1 MAFDERTRLLI
12 GDAAVDRLNAAHVI
26 LFGVGGVGGYTAEAL
41 ARAGVGKLTL
51 VDADTVS
58 DSNRNRQ
65 ILALQSTVGLPKVK
79 VAAQRIQDINPD
91 CTVIPIQLF
100 YGPDTVDAVN
110 FSDADY
116 VVDAIDTVSAK
127 LALIAKAKAENIP
140 VISSMGTGNKIHPE
154 LLTLTTLD
162 KTSGCPLAKVM
173 RVECRK
179 RGLKDIPVVY
189 STEPSRKC
197 YVPDTEGTGR
207 HAPGSISFVPGTAG
221 LLLAGKVIR
230 DLTGI
235 D

>member
-1 MAFDERTRLLI
+1 MAFDERTRLLL
-12 GDAAVDRLNAAHVI
+12 GDGAVEKLKDSHVI
-26 LFGVGGVGGYTAEAL
+26 VFGVGGVGGYAAEAL

-65 ILALQSTVGLPKVK
+65 ILALTSTVGQPKVE
-79 VAAQRIQDINPD
+79 VAARRIAEINPD
-91 CTVIPIQLF
+91 CIVEPIQLF
-100 YGPDTVDAVN
+100 YGPDTVDKVD
-110 FSDADY
+110 FTGADY

-140 VISSMGTGNKIHPE
+140 VICSMGTGNKIHPE
-154 LLTLTTLD
+154 QLTLTTLD

-179 RGLKDIPVVY
+179 RGIKDVQVVY

-207 HAPGSISFVPGTAG
+207 HSPGSISFVPGTAG

-230 DLTGI
+230 DITGL

>member
-1 MAFDERTRLLI
+1 MAFDERTRLLV
-12 GDAAVDRLNAAHVI
+12 GNEAVDRLKAAHVI
-26 LFGVGGVGGYTAEAL
+26 VFGVGGVGGYTTEAL

-51 VDADTVS
+51 VDADVVS

-65 ILALQSTVGLPKVK
+65 LLALTSTVGQPKVE
-79 VAAQRIQDINPD
+79 VAARRIAEINPD
-91 CTVIPIQLF
+91 CVVEPIQLF
-100 YGPDTVDAVN
+100 YGPDTADMID
-110 FSDADY
+110 FSGVDY

-127 LALIAKAKAENIP
+127 LELIARAKAANVP
-140 VISSMGTGNKIHPE
+140 VICSMGTGNKIHPE

-162 KTSGCPLAKVM
+162 QTSGCPLAKVM

-179 RGLKDIPVVY
+179 RGLTDVQVVY
-189 STEPSRKC
+189 STEPARKC
-197 YVPDTEGTGR
+197 FVPDTEGTGR

-230 DLTGI
+230 DITGL

>member
-1 MAFDERTRLLI
+1 MAMEERTRLLI
-12 GDAAVDRLNAAHVI
+12 GDTAADRLNRAHVI
-26 LFGVGGVGGYTAEAL
+26 VFGVGGVGGHVVEAL

-51 VDADTVS
+51 VDADVVS

-65 ILALQSTVGLPKVK
+65 ILALCSTVGQPKVE
-79 VAAQRIQDINPD
+79 VAARRVADINLD
-91 CTVIPIQLF
+91 CQVVPIQLF
-100 YGPDTVDAVN
+100 YGPDTADAID
-110 FSDADY
+110 FTGADY

-127 LALIAKAKAENIP
+127 LTLIARAKEAGVP
-140 VISSMGTGNKIHPE
+140 VICSMGTGNKIHPE

-162 KTSGCPLAKVM
+162 QTSGCPLAKVM

-179 RGLKDIPVVY
+179 RGLTDVQVVY
-189 STEPSRKC
+189 STEPARKC
-197 YVPDTEGTGR
+197 FVPDTEGTGR

-230 DLTGI
+230 DLTGL

>member
-1 MAFDERTRLLI
+1 MAFDERTRLLV
-12 GDAAVDRLNAAHVI
+12 GNEAVDRLKAAHIIV
-26 LFGVGGVGGYTAEAL
+26 FGIGGVGGYTTEAL

-51 VDADTVS
+51 VDADVVS

-65 ILALQSTVGLPKVK
+65 LLALTSTIGQPKVE
-79 VAAQRIQDINPD
+79 VAARRIAEINPD
-91 CTVIPIQLF
+91 CVVETIQLF
-100 YGPDTVDAVN
+100 YGPDTADAID
-110 FSDADY
+110 FSGADY

-127 LALIAKAKAENIP
+127 LELIARAKAANVP
-140 VISSMGTGNKIHPE
+140 VICSMGTGNKIHPE

-162 KTSGCPLAKVM
+162 QTSGCPLAKVM

-179 RGLKDIPVVY
+179 RGLTDVQVVY
-189 STEPSRKC
+189 STEPARKC
-197 YVPDTEGTGR
+197 FVPDTEGTGR

-230 DLTGI
+230 DITGL

>member
-1 MAFDERTRLLI
+1 MAFDERTRLLL
-12 GDAAVDRLNAAHVI
+12 GDGAVEKLKDAHVI
-26 LFGVGGVGGYTAEAL
+26 VFGVGGVGGYAAEAL

-65 ILALQSTVGLPKVK
+65 ILALTSTVGQPKVE
-79 VAAQRIQDINPD
+79 VAARRIAEINPD
-91 CTVIPIQLF
+91 CVVEAVQLF
-100 YGPDTVDAVN
+100 YGPDTVDKVD
-110 FSDADY
+110 FTGADY

-140 VISSMGTGNKIHPE
+140 VICSMGTGNKLHPE
-154 LLTLTTLD
+154 QLTLTTLE

-179 RGLKDIPVVY
+179 RGLKDVQVVY
-189 STEPSRKC
+189 STEPARKC

-230 DLTGI
+230 DITGL

>member
-12 GDAAVDRLNAAHVI
+12 GDEAVDRLKAAHVI
-26 LFGVGGVGGYTAEAL
+26 VFGVGGVGGYTAEAL

-51 VDADTVS
+51 VDADVVS

-65 ILALQSTVGLPKVK
+65 ILALLSTVGQPKVE
-79 VAAQRIQDINPD
+79 VAAKRIAEINPD
-91 CTVIPIQLF
+91 CVVEPVQLF
-100 YGPDTVDAVN
+100 YGPDTADAID
-110 FSDADY
+110 FSGADY

-127 LALIAKAKAENIP
+127 LELIARAKAANVP
-140 VISSMGTGNKIHPE
+140 VICSMGTGNKIHPE

-179 RGLKDIPVVY
+179 RGLNDVQVVY
-189 STEPSRKC
+189 STEPARKC
-197 YVPDTEGTGR
+197 FVPDTEGTGR

-230 DLTGI
+230 DITGL

>member
-1 MAFDERTRLLI
+1 MAFDERTRLLV
-12 GDAAVDRLNAAHVI
+12 GNEAVDRLKAAHVI
-26 LFGVGGVGGYTAEAL
+26 VFGVGGVGGYTTEAL

-51 VDADTVS
+51 VDADVVS

-65 ILALQSTVGLPKVK
+65 LLALTSTVGQPKVE
-79 VAAQRIQDINPD
+79 VAARRIAEINPD
-91 CTVIPIQLF
+91 CVVEPIQLF
-100 YGPDTVDAVN
+100 YGPDTADAID
-110 FSDADY
+110 FSGADY

-127 LALIAKAKAENIP
+127 LELIARAKAANVP
-140 VISSMGTGNKIHPE
+140 VICSMGTGNKIHPE

-162 KTSGCPLAKVM
+162 QTSGCPLAKVM

-179 RGLKDIPVVY
+179 RGLTDVQVVY
-189 STEPSRKC
+189 STEPARKC
-197 YVPDTEGTGR
+197 FVPDTEGTGR

-230 DLTGI
+230 DITGL

>member
-1 MAFDERTRLLI
+1 MAFDERTRLLV
-12 GDAAVDRLNAAHVI
+12 GNEAVDRLKAAHVI
-26 LFGVGGVGGYTAEAL
+26 VFGVGGVGGYTTEAL

-51 VDADTVS
+51 VDADVVS

-65 ILALQSTVGLPKVK
+65 LLALTSTVGQPKVD
-79 VAAQRIQDINPD
+79 VAARRIAEINPD
-91 CTVIPIQLF
+91 CVVEPIQLF
-100 YGPDTVDAVN
+100 YGPDTADAID
-110 FSDADY
+110 FSGADY

-127 LALIAKAKAENIP
+127 LELIARAKAANVP
-140 VISSMGTGNKIHPE
+140 VICSMGTGNKIHPE

-162 KTSGCPLAKVM
+162 QTSGCPLAKVM

-179 RGLKDIPVVY
+179 RGLTDVQVVY
-189 STEPSRKC
+189 STEPARKC
-197 YVPDTEGTGR
+197 FVPDTEGTGR

-230 DLTGI
+230 DITGL

>member
-1 MAFDERTRLLI
+1 MAFDERTRLLV
-12 GDAAVDRLNAAHVI
+12 GNEAVDRLKAAHVI
-26 LFGVGGVGGYTAEAL
+26 VFGVGGVGGYTTEAL

-51 VDADTVS
+51 VDADVVS

-65 ILALQSTVGLPKVK
+65 LLALTSTVGQPKVE
-79 VAAQRIQDINPD
+79 VAVRRIAEINPD
-91 CTVIPIQLF
+91 CVVEPIQLF
-100 YGPDTVDAVN
+100 YGPDTADAID
-110 FSDADY
+110 FSGADY

-127 LALIAKAKAENIP
+127 LELIARAKAANVP
-140 VISSMGTGNKIHPE
+140 VICSMGTGNKIHPE

-162 KTSGCPLAKVM
+162 QTSGCPLAKVM

-179 RGLKDIPVVY
+179 RGLTDVQVVY
-189 STEPSRKC
+189 STEPARKC
-197 YVPDTEGTGR
+197 FVPDTEGTGR

-230 DLTGI
+230 DITGL

>member
-1 MAFDERTRLLI
+1 MALEERTRLLI
-12 GDAAVDRLNAAHVI
+12 GDTAADRLNRAHVI
-26 LFGVGGVGGYTAEAL
+26 VFGVGGVGGHVVEAL

-51 VDADTVS
+51 VDADVVS

-65 ILALQSTVGLPKVK
+65 ILALCSTVGQPKVE
-79 VAAQRIQDINPD
+79 VAAQRVADINPD
-91 CTVIPIQLF
+91 CQVVPVQLF
-100 YGPDTVDAVN
+100 YGPDTADAVD
-110 FSDADY
+110 FTGADY

-127 LALIAKAKAENIP
+127 LTLITRAKEAGVP
-140 VISSMGTGNKIHPE
+140 VICSMGTGNKIHPE

-179 RGLKDIPVVY
+179 RGLTDVQVVY
-189 STEPSRKC
+189 STEPARKC
-197 YVPDTEGTGR
+197 FVPDTEGTGR
-207 HAPGSISFVPGTAG
+207 HAPGSISFVPGAAG

-230 DLTGI
+230 DLTGL

>member
-12 GDAAVDRLNAAHVI
+12 GEEAIARLKAAHVI

-41 ARAGVGKLTL
+41 ARAGIGKLTL

-65 ILALQSTVGLPKVK
+65 LLALTSTVGLPKVE
-79 VAAQRIQDINPD
+79 VAARRIQEINPA
-91 CTVIPIQLF
+91 CTVVPVQLF
-100 YGPDTVDAVN
+100 YGPDTVDAVD

-116 VVDAIDTVSAK
+116 IVDAIDTVSAK
-127 LALIAKAKAENIP
+127 LALIEKAKKENIP

-179 RGLKDIPVVY
+179 RGLKNVPVVY
-189 STEPSRKC
+189 STEPARKC
-197 YVPDTEGTGR
+197 FVPDTEGTGR
-207 HAPGSISFVPGTAG
+207 HSPGSISFVPGTAG

-230 DLTGI
+230 DLAGI

>member
-1 MAFDERTRLLI
+1 MAFDERTRLLL
-12 GDAAVDRLNAAHVI
+12 GDTAVDKLKAAHVI
-26 LFGVGGVGGYTAEAL
+26 VFGVGGVGGYTVEAL

-51 VDADTVS
+51 VDADEVT

-65 ILALQSTVGLPKVK
+65 ILALQSTVGLPKVQ
-79 VAAQRIQDINPD
+79 VAAKRIADINPE
-91 CTVIPIQLF
+91 CQVVPIQMF
-100 YGPDTVDAVN
+100 YTPDTADAID

-127 LALIAKAKAENIP
+127 LALIAKAKAENVPI
-140 VISSMGTGNKIHPE
+140 ICSMGTGNKVHPE

-179 RGLKDIPVVY
+179 RGLKDVPVVY
-189 STEPSRKC
+189 STEPARKC
-197 YVPDTEGTGR
+197 FVPDTEGTGR
-207 HAPGSISFVPGTAG
+207 HAPGSSSFVPGTAG

-230 DLTGI
+230 DITGI
-235 D
+235 E

>member
-1 MAFDERTRLLI
+1 MAFDERTRLLL
-12 GDAAVDRLNAAHVI
+12 GDTAVDKLKAAHVI
-26 LFGVGGVGGYTAEAL
+26 VFGVGGVGGYTVEAL

-51 VDADTVS
+51 VDADEVT

-65 ILALQSTVGLPKVK
+65 ILALQSTVGLPKVQ
-79 VAAQRIQDINPD
+79 VAAKRIADINPE
-91 CTVIPIQLF
+91 CQVVPIQMF
-100 YGPDTVDAVN
+100 YTPDTADAID

-127 LALIAKAKAENIP
+127 LALIAKAKAENVPI
-140 VISSMGTGNKIHPE
+140 ICSMGTGNKVHPE

-179 RGLKDIPVVY
+179 RGLKNVPVVY
-189 STEPSRKC
+189 STEPARKC
-197 YVPDTEGTGR
+197 FVPDTEGTGR
-207 HAPGSISFVPGTAG
+207 HAPGSSSFVPGTAG

-230 DLTGI
+230 DITGI
-235 D
+235 E

>member
-1 MAFDERTRLLI
+1 MAMEERTRLLI
-12 GDAAVDRLNAAHVI
+12 GDTAADRLNRAHVI
-26 LFGVGGVGGYTAEAL
+26 VFGVGGVGGHVVEAL

-51 VDADTVS
+51 VDADVVS

-65 ILALQSTVGLPKVK
+65 ILALCSTVGQPKVE
-79 VAAQRIQDINPD
+79 VAARRVADINPD
-91 CTVIPIQLF
+91 CQVVPIQLF
-100 YGPDTVDAVN
+100 YGPDTADAID
-110 FSDADY
+110 FTGADY

-127 LALIAKAKAENIP
+127 LTLIARAKEAGVP
-140 VISSMGTGNKIHPE
+140 VICSMGTGNKIHPE

-162 KTSGCPLAKVM
+162 QTSGCPLAKVM

-179 RGLKDIPVVY
+179 RGLTDVQVVY
-189 STEPSRKC
+189 STEPARKC
-197 YVPDTEGTGR
+197 FVPDTEGTGR

-230 DLTGI
+230 DLTGL

>member
-1 MAFDERTRLLI
+1 MALEERTRLLI
-12 GDAAVDRLNAAHVI
+12 GDTAADRLNRAHVI
-26 LFGVGGVGGYTAEAL
+26 VFGVGGVGGHVVEAL

-51 VDADTVS
+51 VDADVVS

-65 ILALQSTVGLPKVK
+65 ILALCSTVGQPKVE
-79 VAAQRIQDINPD
+79 VAAQRVADINPD
-91 CTVIPIQLF
+91 CQVVPVQLF
-100 YGPDTVDAVN
+100 YGPDTADAVD
-110 FSDADY
+110 FTDADY

-127 LALIAKAKAENIP
+127 LTLITRAKEAGVP
-140 VISSMGTGNKIHPE
+140 VICSMGTGNKIHPE

-179 RGLKDIPVVY
+179 RGLTDVQVVY
-189 STEPSRKC
+189 STEPARKC
-197 YVPDTEGTGR
+197 FVPDTEGTGR
-207 HAPGSISFVPGTAG
+207 HAPGSISFVPGAAG

-230 DLTGI
+230 DLTGL

>member
-1 MAFDERTRLLI
+1 MAFDERTRLLV
-12 GDAAVDRLNAAHVI
+12 GNEAVDRLKAAHVI
-26 LFGVGGVGGYTAEAL
+26 VFGVGGVGGYTTEAL

-51 VDADTVS
+51 VDADVVS

-65 ILALQSTVGLPKVK
+65 LLALTTTVGQPKVE
-79 VAAQRIQDINPD
+79 VAARRIAEINPD
-91 CTVIPIQLF
+91 CVVEPIQLF
-100 YGPDTVDAVN
+100 YGPDTADAID
-110 FSDADY
+110 FSGADY

-127 LALIAKAKAENIP
+127 LELIARAKAANVP
-140 VISSMGTGNKIHPE
+140 VICSMGTGNKIHPE

-162 KTSGCPLAKVM
+162 QTSGCPLAKVM

-179 RGLKDIPVVY
+179 RGLTDVQVVY
-189 STEPSRKC
+189 STEPARKC
-197 YVPDTEGTGR
+197 FVPDTEGTGR

-230 DLTGI
+230 DITGL

>member
-1 MAFDERTRLLI
+1 MAMEERTRLLI
-12 GDAAVDRLNAAHVI
+12 GDTAANRLNRAHVI
-26 LFGVGGVGGYTAEAL
+26 VFGVGGVGGHVVEAL

-51 VDADTVS
+51 VDADVVS

-65 ILALQSTVGLPKVK
+65 ILALCSTVGQPKVE
-79 VAAQRIQDINPD
+79 VAARRVADINPD
-91 CTVIPIQLF
+91 CQVVPIQLF
-100 YGPDTVDAVN
+100 YGPDTADAID
-110 FSDADY
+110 FTGADY

-127 LALIAKAKAENIP
+127 LTLIARAKEAGVP
-140 VISSMGTGNKIHPE
+140 VICSMGTGNKIHPE

-162 KTSGCPLAKVM
+162 QTSGCPLAKVM

-179 RGLKDIPVVY
+179 RGLTDVQVVY
-189 STEPSRKC
+189 STEPARKC
-197 YVPDTEGTGR
+197 FVPDTEGTGR

-230 DLTGI
+230 DLTGL